1 MQEQSFFYIYK
12 MEITLRKIEKKD
24 NEVLAKIIR
33 SCFHDFKVA
42 TQGTVYEDPTTDNLS
57 ELFKQNN
64 SALFVAEIGGE
75 VGGCCGIF
83 PTDGLP
89 ENCAELVKFYI
100 DKKFR
105 GKGLGKSLMEKSID
119 FAKDSGYESIYIES
133 LPEFSTAVSI
143 YEKQGFTYLEK
154 PLGNSGHSGCN
165 LWMIKHL

>member
-1 MQEQSFFYIYK
+1 

-42 TQGTVYEDPTTDNLS
+42 TAGTVYEDPTTDHLS
-57 ELFKQNN
+57 ELFRQIN
-64 SALFVAEIGGE
+64 SALFVVEIEGE
-75 VGGCCGIF
+75 LGGCCGIF
-83 PTDGLP
+83 PTEGLP
-89 ENCAELVKFYI
+89 EHCAELVKFYI
-100 DKKFR
+100 HKDFR
-105 GKGLGKSLMEKSID
+105 GQGLGKNLMEESID
-119 FAKDSGYESIYIES
+119 FAKMSGYKSIYIES

-165 LWMIKHL
+165 LWMIRQL